1 MVITSRKTIL
11 IGSYIRLQLFSFSL
25 VCSHKRFPYNRIL
38 DIPERRQFQKK
49 SQQLFPGCSPLWCL
63 PAQSSPSQQEKKNPS
78 ELNKVILNQNLL
90 QIQLTIFEMNCLFQT
105 HRCVHHILSLGKI
118 LQCFWWAVIAVFTAA
133 DRDAFLLKVLC
144 IVPVC
149 VIIHPA
155 AVQLKAKSHNK
166 KKKRKQ
172 SYVVDSPFEKT
183 VMRATWFKES
193 APVRSVL
200 SWPLK
205 CSYKQE
211 PSGVYRET

>member
-63 PAQSSPSQQEKKNPS
+63 PAQSSPSQQEKTKKT
-78 ELNKVILNQNLL
+78 LRIKQKVILNQNLL

-155 AVQLKAKSHNK
+155 AVQLKAKSHK
-166 KKKRKQ
+166 QKRKENKAMLWIHPLRRQ
-172 SYVVDSPFEKT
+172 WWKQHGSRRVLLCVQCWVD
-183 VMRATWFKES
+183 
-193 APVRSVL
+193 L
-200 SWPLK
+200 
-205 CSYKQE
+205 
-211 PSGVYRET
+211 

>member
-63 PAQSSPSQQEKKNPS
+63 PAQSSPSQQEKKKTLRIKQSYIEPKPFTNTADHLWDELLVPNSPLCTPHSQPWQDPS
-78 ELNKVILNQNLL
+78 VFLVSSYR
-90 QIQLTIFEMNCLFQT
+90 CLYSSWPG
-105 HRCVHHILSLGKI
+105 CLSLEST
-118 LQCFWWAVIAVFTAA
+118 LYCSS
-133 DRDAFLLKVLC
+133 LC
-144 IVPVC
+144 NYTPRSS
-149 VIIHPA
+149 A
-155 AVQLKAKSHNK
+155 TKSK
-166 KKKRKQ
+166 ESQQKKKRKQ

>member
-1 MVITSRKTIL
+1 M
-11 IGSYIRLQLFSFSL
+11 FSFSL
-25 VCSHKRFPYNRIL
+25 VCSHKLFPSNRIL
-38 DIPERRQFQKK
+38 DVPERRQFQKK

-63 PAQSSPSQQEKKNPS
+63 PAQSSPSQQEKKQTP
-78 ELNKVILNQNLL
+78 ELNKVILNRNLL

-133 DRDAFLLKVLC
+133 DRDAFLFKVLC

-155 AVQLKAKSHNK
+155 AVQLKAKSHNNK
-166 KKKRKQ
+166 KWKQ
-172 SYVVDSPFEKT
+172 SHVVVSPFEKT
-183 VMRATWFKES
+183 PSAMRATWFMES
-193 APVRSVL
+193 APVRSAL

-205 CSYKQE
+205 CSHINESPLVVTEKHK
-211 PSGVYRET
+211 VR

>member
-11 IGSYIRLQLFSFSL
+11 IGSCIRLQLFSFSL
-25 VCSHKRFPYNRIL
+25 VCSHKLFPYNRIL

-63 PAQSSPSQQEKKNPS
+63 PAQSSPSQQGKKP
-78 ELNKVILNQNLL
+78 LRIKQKVILNQNLL

-155 AVQLKAKSHNK
+155 AVQLKAKSHNNK
-166 KKKRKQ
+166 NENKAMLWIHPLRRQ
-172 SYVVDSPFEKT
+172 WWEQHGSRRVLLCVQCWVD
-183 VMRATWFKES
+183 
-193 APVRSVL
+193 L
-200 SWPLK
+200 
-205 CSYKQE
+205 
-211 PSGVYRET
+211 